1 MTLKLGSKG
10 EAVKTLQEFLKITV
24 DGNFGPKT
32 ESAVKSWQKTHGL
45 LADGIVGKKTWAAM
59 GILNTDNAENLEV
72 ESALKIIKHYMP
84 ENTYFKGPV
93 PKDWIFLHHTAGWEN
108 PYQVADMWARDNR
121 GNVATEFILG
131 GQSIKDGSTKFDGEL
146 IQCFPE
152 GGYGW
157 HTGTGNSVMH
167 RNSVAIETC
176 NMGQITKGGY
186 YSNGKWV
193 AKDPKRLYT
202 YVGTTCADFQVVK
215 IAKPFRGYEYWHRYS
230 DAQIQT
236 LRNWILF
243 IANKYNIDPRVG
255 LVEYVKAK
263 GANGFDVLDLAKAES
278 TPGMYSHT
286 NIIRG
291 KVDMFPQQ
299 ELIDMLLS
307 L

>member
-1 MTLKLGSKG
+1 MQVIKKGSKG
-10 EAVKTLQEFLKITV
+10 ESVRTLQDFLKITV

-32 ESAVKSWQKTHGL
+32 ESAVKSYQKKNGL
-45 LADGIVGKKTWAAM
+45 VVDGVVGPKTWAHM
-59 GILNTDNAENLEV
+59 GILNTDNAENIEVIKALEI
-72 ESALKIIKHYMP
+72 KKHYMP
-84 ENTYFKGPV
+84 VGTYFPGPV
-93 PKDWIFLHHTAGWEN
+93 KKQWIFLHHTAGWEN

-131 GQSIKDGSTKFDGEL
+131 GQSVRNGNTKFDGEL

-167 RNSVAIETC
+167 RNSVAIEVC
-176 NMGQITKGGY
+176 NMGQIV
-186 YSNGKWV
+186 NGK
-193 AKDPKRLYT
+193 T
-202 YVGTTCADFQVVK
+202 YVNTPADPNQIVK
-215 IAKPFRGYEYWHRYS
+215 LAKPFRGFQFWHKYS
-230 DAQIQT
+230 DAQIET
-236 LRNWILF
+236 LKQWILF
-243 IANKYNIDPRVG
+243 IADKYDIDPRVG
-255 LVEYVKAK
+255 LVEYVKAR
-263 GANGFDVLDLAKAES
+263 GADGFDVLDLDRANK